1 MKPQSFTKP
10 FYIFFILLPYGIS
23 VGFATV
29 TLPYLL
35 RQNEF
40 TVETTAFITAIGVSA
55 ALWRFLFGPIVDLTF
70 SLRKWYGLSLLLCIS
85 SLLAL
90 CFTPFTIKGELLLI
104 IFVFISQIAANILML
119 PVGGIM
125 ANRIAT
131 NKKGM
136 ASGWFQAGNL
146 GGVGL
151 GGGAGLWIA
160 THYNVHAAGIVLCI
174 ASLLCA
180 LPVLLIEDIK
190 YNKENTILSA
200 IAKMLIDIF
209 SMLKVPII
217 LFVVLMLC
225 MPIGTGAAS
234 NLWSAIASDWHV
246 NANTVA
252 LITGAISG
260 IASIIGCIAGGFIS
274 DKWGN
279 WIGYFGSGIFCALIT
294 VGIAM
299 FPYQPMVY
307 IIGVLLYNFGMGLI
321 NAAFSSVI
329 LYAIGKHNAATK
341 YALLSSLG
349 NLPVVYMTSIDG
361 WAHDK
366 YNSKSMLSIEA
377 AAGILFVLISVIV
390 LNRMKSKNLVPAI
403 IE

>member
-136 ASGWFQAGNL
+136 ASGWFQAGN
-146 GGVGL
+146 
-151 GGGAGLWIA
+151 
-160 THYNVHAAGIVLCI
+160 
-174 ASLLCA
+174 
-180 LPVLLIEDIK
+180 
-190 YNKENTILSA
+190 
-200 IAKMLIDIF
+200 
-209 SMLKVPII
+209 
-217 LFVVLMLC
+217 
-225 MPIGTGAAS
+225 
-234 NLWSAIASDWHV
+234 
-246 NANTVA
+246 
-252 LITGAISG
+252 
-260 IASIIGCIAGGFIS
+260 
-274 DKWGN
+274 
-279 WIGYFGSGIFCALIT
+279 
-294 VGIAM
+294 
-299 FPYQPMVY
+299 
-307 IIGVLLYNFGMGLI
+307 
-321 NAAFSSVI
+321 
-329 LYAIGKHNAATK
+329 
-341 YALLSSLG
+341 
-349 NLPVVYMTSIDG
+349 
-361 WAHDK
+361 
-366 YNSKSMLSIEA
+366 
-377 AAGILFVLISVIV
+377 
-390 LNRMKSKNLVPAI
+390 
-403 IE
+403 